1 MTSQAQPSVDG
12 PHRCGECG
20 NAADPDEPFCD
31 ACGAVLSWGR
41 PARPASASATHRPS
55 AAPPTGPGSTTPG
68 SGRMPDDSSADASN
82 RPTSATPTAAATAA
96 SAATGVSAAS
106 AASAATSA
114 REAGRRTD
122 ARAAAETPQASDDAA
137 AGEASPAAGVTTP
150 GTAPRAEP
158 DTVRTSRSR
167 TDPEERD
174 HANAD
179 APMGPPASSASAPG
193 TSAASAEARARNL
206 IVPVPD
212 RQPQPIAPEATPV
225 LPGRP
230 EAQVLQVRAPGRP
243 DVVPDGIPC
252 PWCATSNEPVRHFC
266 DRCAM
271 PMSRAADDSSAVP
284 PWWRRLLD
292 RRNRPAPW
300 AGDRPRLRFGF
311 DRVGNWLGAIV
322 VLALIA
328 CAVMYTGPAID
339 AVRDHFVK
347 RAPVAPD
354 RVSASRSYAGHGAP
368 VAFDRINNT
377 WWGPGVS
384 QSGDG
389 DWLEAAFDRPTRL
402 LDLVITPG
410 VSAHGDQLGKSAQP
424 HQVDAVITTSE
435 GKKVT
440 RRLTFDQGA
449 GAQRRRFT
457 VGEVTSVRLVVR
469 SAYNTSDDR
478 QLAIAEVEFFGAST
492 GNSG

>member
-1 MTSQAQPSVDG
+1 MTSQAPRSVDG
-12 PHRCGECG
+12 TNRCGECG
-20 NAADPDEPFCD
+20 STADTGEPFCD

-41 PARPASASATHRPS
+41 SARPVSGPAAHPPS
-55 AAPPTGPGSTTPG
+55 AAPLDG
-68 SGRMPDDSSADASN
+68 SG
-82 RPTSATPTAAATAA
+82 TSAAGSGHVSDDAPPRATAAAAPAPAAA
-96 SAATGVSAAS
+96 SAPTAGQTDARSAADTPPASDDAPAGEAAARATSPDAPRPAEPDSIRAPRPRTDPEDRNDPAAAPSRPPAPTAPAPTAESSAAS
-106 AASAATSA
+106 AST
-114 REAGRRTD
+114 
-122 ARAAAETPQASDDAA
+122 
-137 AGEASPAAGVTTP
+137 
-150 GTAPRAEP
+150 
-158 DTVRTSRSR
+158 
-167 TDPEERD
+167 
-174 HANAD
+174 
-179 APMGPPASSASAPG
+179 
-193 TSAASAEARARNL
+193 RARNL

-212 RQPQPIAPEATPV
+212 PRPRQTSPEAAPV

-252 PWCATSNEPVRHFC
+252 PWCTTSNEPGRHFC

-271 PMSRAADDSSAVP
+271 PMSRTADDATTVP

-311 DRVGNWLGAIV
+311 DRVGNWLGAAV
-322 VLALIA
+322 VLALIV
-328 CAVMYTGPAID
+328 CAVVYTGPAVD

-354 RVSASRSYAGHGAP
+354 RVSASRSYARHGAP
-368 VAFDRINNT
+368 MAFDRINNT

-389 DWLEAAFDRPTRL
+389 DWLEASFDRPTRL
-402 LDLVITPG
+402 LDLIVTPG
-410 VSAHGDQLGKSAQP
+410 VSARGDQLGKSAQP
-424 HQVDAVITTSE
+424 HQVDAVITTAE

-469 SAYNTSDDR
+469 SAHNASEDK
-478 QLAIAEVEFFGAST
+478 QLAIAEIEFFGASS
-492 GNSG
+492 GNRG

>member
-1 MTSQAQPSVDG
+1 
-12 PHRCGECG
+12 
-20 NAADPDEPFCD
+20 
-31 ACGAVLSWGR
+31 
-41 PARPASASATHRPS
+41 
-55 AAPPTGPGSTTPG
+55 
-68 SGRMPDDSSADASN
+68 
-82 RPTSATPTAAATAA
+82 
-96 SAATGVSAAS
+96 
-106 AASAATSA
+106 
-114 REAGRRTD
+114 
-122 ARAAAETPQASDDAA
+122 
-137 AGEASPAAGVTTP
+137 
-150 GTAPRAEP
+150 
-158 DTVRTSRSR
+158 
-167 TDPEERD
+167 
-174 HANAD
+174 
-179 APMGPPASSASAPG
+179 
-193 TSAASAEARARNL
+193 
-206 IVPVPD
+206 
-212 RQPQPIAPEATPV
+212 
-225 LPGRP
+225 
-230 EAQVLQVRAPGRP
+230 
-243 DVVPDGIPC
+243 
-252 PWCATSNEPVRHFC
+252 
-266 DRCAM
+266 M
-271 PMSRAADDSSAVP
+271 PMSRTADDATTVP

-311 DRVGNWLGAIV
+311 DRVGNWLGAAV

-328 CAVMYTGPAID
+328 CAVVYTGPAID

-368 VAFDRINNT
+368 LAFDRINNT

-410 VSAHGDQLGKSAQP
+410 VSARGDQLGKSAQP
-424 HQVDAVITTSE
+424 HQVDAVITTAE

-457 VGEVTSVRLVVR
+457 VGEVTSVRLVVG
-469 SAYNTSDDR
+469 SAYNASEDK
-478 QLAIAEVEFFGAST
+478 QLAIAEIEFFGASS

>member
-1 MTSQAQPSVDG
+1 MTSQAPRSVDG
-12 PHRCGECG
+12 THRCGECG
-20 NAADPDEPFCD
+20 SAADPDEPFCD

-41 PARPASASATHRPS
+41 SAQSASRSAARRPPATPPAGSGSTATGPGHAPDDTPTRPTAATTAAAPAPASARGAADTPPVSDDASAGDAAARTTTPD
-55 AAPPTGPGSTTPG
+55 AAPRTEPDTGRAPRPRTEPED
-68 SGRMPDDSSADASN
+68 RDD
-82 RPTSATPTAAATAA
+82 TAAAAQTGPPGPAAPAPDSSTA
-96 SAATGVSAAS
+96 SAST
-106 AASAATSA
+106 
-114 REAGRRTD
+114 
-122 ARAAAETPQASDDAA
+122 
-137 AGEASPAAGVTTP
+137 
-150 GTAPRAEP
+150 
-158 DTVRTSRSR
+158 
-167 TDPEERD
+167 
-174 HANAD
+174 
-179 APMGPPASSASAPG
+179 
-193 TSAASAEARARNL
+193 RARDL

-212 RQPQPIAPEATPV
+212 RQPRQTSPEAAPV

-243 DVVPDGIPC
+243 DTVPDGIPC
-252 PWCATSNEPVRHFC
+252 PWCSTSNEPVRHFC

-271 PMSRAADDSSAVP
+271 PMSRTADDATTVP

-300 AGDRPRLRFGF
+300 AGDRPRPRFGF
-311 DRVGNWLGAIV
+311 DRVGNWLGAAV

-328 CAVMYTGPAID
+328 GAVVYTGPAVD

-354 RVSASRSYAGHGAP
+354 RVSASRSYARHGP
-368 VAFDRINNT
+368 PLAFDRINNT

-389 DWLEAAFDRPTRL
+389 DWLEARFDRPTRL
-402 LDLVITPG
+402 LDVVVTPG
-410 VSAHGDQLGKSAQP
+410 VSARGDQLGKSAQP
-424 HQVDAVITTSE
+424 HQVDAVITTAE

-449 GAQRRRFT
+449 GAQRRRFR

-469 SAYNTSDDR
+469 SAYNASEDR
-478 QLAIAEVEFFGAST
+478 QLAIAEVEFFGASS